1 MARVLSLRAKLASV
15 AAAALVGMVGVGFYG
30 ALSQRDAAF
39 EDRRLLVKST
49 VEAVRSSVSHYAA
62 LEKAGQ
68 LPRGDAQ
75 RLARESV
82 RAMRYQEREY
92 FFIFDFTGTYVLMPP
107 APDREGKSFIDAK
120 DKRDNYFV
128 RDIVS
133 TGKAG
138 GGFVEYYFPKPQQ
151 VEPLRKIAFVTAVP
165 DWGWAVGT
173 GLYVDD
179 VESAFY
185 RRLVSFAAVVG
196 TLAIAI
202 FALVAIIGRRII
214 ADIGGEPAHAAAV
227 VRRVAEGDLATP
239 IVLAAG
245 DRTSLLAA
253 MSAMQEQLRRTV
265 GQIKDA
271 TACISTGTGQ
281 IAAGNLDLSQR
292 TEEQAAS
299 LEQTAASMQS
309 LTTSVRENAESARE
323 ASTFAGEASQVARSG
338 GEVVRNMVETMSTIN
353 ASSREIMDI
362 TGVIDGIAFQTNL
375 LALNAA
381 VEAAR
386 AGEHGRGFAVVAGE
400 VRSLATRAAGAAHEI
415 KGLIESSVTRVDE
428 GTRQVGRAGETMDA
442 IVASVERVTGIVT
455 RIAEQSRTQDD
466 GIAEVNLAV
475 KQLDNVT
482 QANAG
487 LVEEAAAAAQSLE
500 DQAKALVKSVS
511 VFRVEPMPA

>member
-1 MARVLSLRAKLASV
+1 MVGVISLRAKLAWV
-15 AAAALVGMVGVGFYG
+15 AIAAFAGMVGVGFYA
-30 ALSQRDAAF
+30 ALSQRESAF

-49 VEAVRSSVSHYAA
+49 VEAARSSISHFVA
-62 LEKAGQ
+62 LEKAGK
-68 LPRGDAQ
+68 LPLAEAQ

-92 FFIFDFTGTYVLMPP
+92 FFMFDFRGTYVLMPP
-107 APDREGKSFIDAK
+107 APDREGKSFIEAK

-128 RDIVS
+128 RNIVAA
-133 TGKAG
+133 GKSG
-138 GGFVEYYFPKPQQ
+138 GDYTEYYFPKPQQ
-151 VEPLRKIAFVTAVP
+151 EEALRKIAFVAQVP
-165 DWGWAVGT
+165 EWEWVIGT

-179 VESAFY
+179 VDKAFY
-185 RRLVSFAAVVG
+185 RRLASFGAVVG
-196 TLAIAI
+196 ALALAI
-202 FALVAIIGRRII
+202 FALVMLIGRRIL

-227 VRRVAEGDLATP
+227 VRRVAEGDLSKP
-239 IVLAAG
+239 IALAHG
-245 DRTSLLAA
+245 DRNSLLATMA
-253 MSAMQEQLRRTV
+253 SMQEQLRRTV

-271 TACISTGTGQ
+271 TTCISTGTGQ
-281 IAAGNLDLSQR
+281 IASGNLDLSQR

-309 LTTSVRENAESARE
+309 LAASVRETAENARE
-323 ASTFAGEASQVARSG
+323 ARTFAEEASRVARTGGEA
-338 GEVVRNMVETMSTIN
+338 VRNMVGTMSTIN
-353 ASSREIMDI
+353 GSSREIMEI

-400 VRSLATRAAGAAHEI
+400 VRALATRAAEAAREI
-415 KGLIESSVTRVDE
+415 KALIESSVSRVSE
-428 GTRQVGRAGETMDA
+428 GTTQIDRAGETMVTLVSA
-442 IVASVERVTGIVT
+442 VERVTGIVT

-500 DQAKALVKSVS
+500 DQARALVESVS
-511 VFRVEPMPA
+511 VFRVEPALA